1 MHTLGQLD
9 CAVVTQLVGYLILS
23 GTLAQEGAGNV
34 AAFVRIANR
43 EENSCHG

>member
-1 MHTLGQLD
+1 MHTSEQLD
-9 CAVVTQLVGYLILS
+9 CDVVIQVVAYLILS

-43 EENSCHG
+43 EGNSCHG